1 MHQCW
6 ELQPENRPTFSNLV
20 KSYAFSKFLESIAGY
35 MDFSAVG
42 VEHGGLKLDT
52 NPVIIINETVIDKD

>member
-6 ELQPENRPTFSNLV
+6 ELEPEKRPSFSSLV
-20 KSYAFSKFLESIAGY
+20 KSLSKFLERIAGY
-35 MDFSAVG
+35 VDFSTFG

-52 NPVIIINETVIDKD
+52 NPVIIINETVIDQD